1 MKRITASI
9 LVIASGLI
17 LTTSCDKKLEGGM
30 GELSLEVLMSN
41 ETRAAMSESETLASA
56 KVKIY
61 KADFSGLVRE
71 YVKSEMPASLYLPA
85 DSYRVDVE
93 AGELSKENPAKAS
106 WDQASWKGSSN
117 VNITASTTSSV
128 SVTAKICN
136 AISRIN
142 FDPSIAAA
150 FENDYVCTVGLSK
163 DNPSEQLGYTSS
175 KNGAEGYFIA
185 DGFEPSLWWT
195 FTGTLKKNGESFTRS
210 GEIPAV
216 EGGKR
221 YTLGFKYTD
230 TEGLLNFSVLVD
242 DSVNTKYDNITFI
255 ATTTGLAEMSRYDI
269 WAGHF
274 DVSADVDEAE
284 YDAARTYI
292 EYRAANTG
300 SWIRVPADRESE
312 GSFRKS
318 ITGLTPDTEY
328 EYRLIVTSSESGEE
342 EIIDATSTVRTEKAY
357 MIPNPSFETT
367 SNTESSKYKSL
378 YDPSS
383 SDASLQTKWWD
394 SGNSGSTLVGS
405 SAVICYP
412 DTQNKMDGN
421 QSMCLQSRYVVI
433 KFAAGNLF
441 SGHFGELQ
449 GTTGGTVYFGRPF
462 TGRPTGIRFWAKY
475 AGGKV
480 NRTGDAPSSLIKN
493 GDYDRAEI
501 KVILGTWDYKKYGGD
516 ADSPVL
522 VNTTDK
528 STFVDYPNDPATIGY
543 AQKILMSDASNSN
556 NVWQQITLPIDYKT
570 TTKYPTHIIVSCAA
584 SMFGDYF
591 TGYDDSHL
599 WVDGFELLYE

>member
-300 SWIRVPADRESE
+300 SWIRVPADRES
-312 GSFRKS
+312 
-318 ITGLTPDTEY
+318 
-328 EYRLIVTSSESGEE
+328 
-342 EIIDATSTVRTEKAY
+342 
-357 MIPNPSFETT
+357 
-367 SNTESSKYKSL
+367 
-378 YDPSS
+378 
-383 SDASLQTKWWD
+383 
-394 SGNSGSTLVGS
+394 TL
-405 SAVICYP
+405 
-412 DTQNKMDGN
+412 
-421 QSMCLQSRYVVI
+421 R
-433 KFAAGNLF
+433 
-441 SGHFGELQ
+441 
-449 GTTGGTVYFGRPF
+449 
-462 TGRPTGIRFWAKY
+462 
-475 AGGKV
+475 
-480 NRTGDAPSSLIKN
+480 
-493 GDYDRAEI
+493 
-501 KVILGTWDYKKYGGD
+501 
-516 ADSPVL
+516 
-522 VNTTDK
+522 
-528 STFVDYPNDPATIGY
+528 
-543 AQKILMSDASNSN
+543 
-556 NVWQQITLPIDYKT
+556 
-570 TTKYPTHIIVSCAA
+570 
-584 SMFGDYF
+584 
-591 TGYDDSHL
+591 
-599 WVDGFELLYE
+599 